1 MHESRFVSRDT
12 WLQARKKL
20 LQDEKEFNQTRDAL
34 SAARRDLPL
43 VNIDKP
49 YMFDTERGQE
59 SLGDLFKGQRQ
70 LIVYHFMFGA
80 DWEEGCPSCSFWMDN
95 FNGAEPHLA
104 ARDTSLVLA
113 STAPLDKLLAYR
125 KRLGWQMDWV
135 SSGGSDFN
143 QDFGVTFPGS
153 EPGPTGGYNYR
164 DQVFGEEMP
173 GLSVFERF
181 DDGAIGH
188 SYSTYGRGLDMLNGT
203 YHLLDLTPMGRNE
216 AELDYPQA
224 WVRRHDQY

>member
-1 MHESRFVSRDT
+1 MHESRFVSRET

-20 LQDEKEFNQTRDAL
+20 LQNEKEFNQTRDAL

-203 YHLLDLTPMGRNE
+203 YHLLDLTPMRRNE